1 MTQTLAQVI
10 AAEAAARALVNKDLG
25 ALDKAAQKQD
35 LFNGFS
41 ETYAP
46 FSETAQE
53 AESGAKRLPARGNS
67 VQLVAQAMLEEFL
80 AAMSPAVDLA
90 LAKDGANCN
99 ARAAVTVEG
108 EVLLRDVPATH
119 LLHMEKVLADLATFI
134 GHLPVQDPRESWSA
148 QPDGTRATAETF
160 TVRDEVKKVSLVLHE
175 GNDKFPPQASIIEET
190 TPVGRWT
197 KVKYTGALAPEQKRE
212 LTRRVNLLRA
222 AFRDAL
228 HEANRLAVPDE
239 RASEG
244 AAIMR
249 YILG

>member
-10 AAEAAARALVNKDLG
+10 AAEAAARALANKDLG
-25 ALDKAAQKQD
+25 ALDKTAQKQE

-53 AESGAKRLPARGNS
+53 AETGTKRLPPRGND
-67 VQLVAQAMLEEFL
+67 VQLVAHAMLENFL
-80 AAMSPAVDLA
+80 STMIPAVDLA

-99 ARAAVTVEG
+99 ARATVVVDG
-108 EVLLRDVPATH
+108 EDLLRDVPATH

-134 GHLPVQDPRESWSA
+134 GHLPVQDPREAWTA
-148 QPDGTRATAETF
+148 QPDGTRATDETF
-160 TVRDEVKKVSLVLHE
+160 TVRDEVKKVPLLLHP
-175 GNDKFPPQASIIEET
+175 GNDKHPPQVTIIEET

-197 KVKYTGALAPEQKRE
+197 KVKRTGALAPEQKRE
-212 LTRRVNLLRA
+212 LVQRVNALRA

-228 HEANRLAVPDE
+228 HEANRLAVPEE
-239 RASEG
+239 RVSEG

>member
-10 AAEAAARALVNKDLG
+10 AAEAAARAQANKDLG
-25 ALDKAAQKQD
+25 ALDKSAQKPD
-35 LFNGFS
+35 LFSGFS

-53 AESGAKRLPARGNS
+53 AESQIKRLPPRGNQ

-99 ARAAVTVEG
+99 ARGTVSVEG
-108 EVLLRDVPATH
+108 EDLLRDVPATH

-134 GHLPVQDPRESWSA
+134 GHLPVQDPRDTWAA
-148 QPDGTRATAETF
+148 QPDGTRATGETF
-160 TVRDEVKKVSLVLHE
+160 TVRDEVKKVPLVLHAPT
-175 GNDKFPPQASIIEET
+175 DKHPAQVAIIEET

-197 KVKYTGALAPEQKRE
+197 KVKHTGALAPEQKSE

-228 HEANRLAVPDE
+228 HEANRLAVPEE
-239 RASEG
+239 RVSEG
-244 AAIMR
+244 AVIMR